1 MRYLLRQGD
10 SDGARKQLDRLAKLA
25 PDSAEL
31 KSSRSEM
38 NLNTGDGRQELQ
50 QARLLGVGTMCRRG
64 VAAFEKLF
72 GGVPPIRPLAIEYW
86 TLVARLPAR
95 HKEAVAQLKK
105 LDASS
110 PGNADL
116 QAALAKQMFADNKPA
131 EGFAYLEQ
139 MSRSAA
145 GRGAAA
151 DVAQRNQ
158 KDMPVQPGQRA
169 GTAAFPGPVTTG
181 ESAANARVLL
191 AQQARLNCRI
201 RRFA

>member
-1 MRYLLRQGD
+1 
-10 SDGARKQLDRLAKLA
+10 
-25 PDSAEL
+25 
-31 KSSRSEM
+31 
-38 NLNTGDGRQELQ
+38 
-50 QARLLGVGTMCRRG
+50 

-72 GGVPPIRPLAIEYW
+72 GGVPPDQTLAIEYW
-86 TLVARLPAR
+86 ALVARLPAR

-116 QAALAKQMFADNKPA
+116 QAALAKQMFADDKPA

-151 DVAQRNQ
+151 DMWLSEI
-158 KDMPVQPGQRA
+158 KDMPVSRASVQQLQR
-169 GTAAFPGPVTTG
+169 FLVLFTTG

-191 AQQARLNCRI
+191 AQQQAQLQDPTFRVR
-201 RRFA
+201 

>member
-1 MRYLLRQGD
+1 MP
-10 SDGARKQLDRLAKLA
+10 
-25 PDSAEL
+25 PDQ
-31 KSSRSEM
+31 
-38 NLNTGDGRQELQ
+38 T
-50 QARLLGVGTMCRRG
+50 
-64 VAAFEKLF
+64 
-72 GGVPPIRPLAIEYW
+72 LAIEYW

-145 GRGAAA
+145 GRGRRRY
-151 DVAQRNQ
+151 VAQRNQ
-158 KDMPVQPGQRA
+158 RYAGQPGQRA
-169 GTAAFPGPVTTG
+169 GTAAFPGPVY
-181 ESAANARVLL
+181 NR
-191 AQQARLNCRI
+191 
-201 RRFA
+201 